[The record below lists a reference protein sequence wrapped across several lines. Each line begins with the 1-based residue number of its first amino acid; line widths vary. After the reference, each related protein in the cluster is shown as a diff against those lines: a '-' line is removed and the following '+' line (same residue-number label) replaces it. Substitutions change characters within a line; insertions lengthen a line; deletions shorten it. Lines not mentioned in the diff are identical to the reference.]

1 MGSGGMIV
9 MDETTCM
16 VDLARHYMHFTQEE
30 SCGKCVPCRVGTRQM
45 HDILVRIT
53 RGEGEEADLA
63 RLEEL
68 GESITAASLCGLG
81 QSAPNPVL
89 STIRHFREEYFEH
102 IKHRKCAARVCRE
115 LIASPGQGARPAQR
129 KAKKRQHD

>member
-1 MGSGGMIV
+1 
-9 MDETTCM
+9 
-16 VDLARHYMHFTQEE
+16 
-30 SCGKCVPCRVGTRQM
+30 M

-53 RGEGEEADLA
+53 QGEGEEEDLA

-68 GESITAASLCGLG
+68 GDSIRVASLCGLG

-89 STIRHFREEYFEH
+89 STLRHFREEYVEH
-102 IKHRKCAARVCRE
+102 IKHKKCPARVCKE
-115 LIASPGQGARPAQR
+115 LVSLPSQETRPAHR